1 MENFNE
7 MSGLKQWL
15 ALVVAGALLTGALYF
30 VVFKS
35 KQDANTHAQKELDS
49 KVHENAELEAY
60 RPKLKDMERQVANLK
75 QQLDIERRI
84 VPDDE
89 EVDGF
94 IKMLD
99 AEALRTGIEI
109 RRYTAKPL
117 ASREFYTEVPFEVEL
132 DGPYYSVMNFFDRVS
147 KLERIVDVSNL
158 LIATPKKGT
167 EAKVKHTYQYA
178 PNESVVATC
187 VASTFF
193 SHDVAPPPVTAKG
206 KGGRGL

>member
-7 MSGLKQWL
+7 MPGLKQWL
-15 ALVVAGALLTGALYF
+15 VLVAGATLVTVGLYF

-49 KVHENAELEAY
+49 KRHENNELEAY

-75 QQLDIERRI
+75 QQLDIERKI
-84 VPDDE
+84 VPDDA

-99 AEALRTGIEI
+99 AEALRSGIEI

-117 ASREFYTEVPFEVEL
+117 ANREFYTEVPFEVEL
-132 DGPYYSVMNFFDRVS
+132 DGPYYSVLNFFDHVG
-147 KLERIVDVSNL
+147 KMERIVNVSNL
-158 LIATPKKGT
+158 LIANPKKGT
-167 EAKVKHTYQYA
+167 EAKVKHSYLYA
-178 PNESVVATC
+178 PNESIVATC
-187 VASTFF
+187 TASTFF
-193 SHDVAPPPVTAKG
+193 SHDIAPPPATPAKG
-206 KGGRGL
+206 KGGRG